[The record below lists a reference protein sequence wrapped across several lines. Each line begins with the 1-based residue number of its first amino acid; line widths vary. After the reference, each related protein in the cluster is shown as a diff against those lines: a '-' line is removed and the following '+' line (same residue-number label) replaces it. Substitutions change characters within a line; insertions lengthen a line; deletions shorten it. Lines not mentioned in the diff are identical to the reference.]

1 LMADK
6 GISADIIHQVVYKN
20 ALAIYGLNGEM
31 KEEHWLTPQ
40 AIDQRTLY
48 DGNSVLRGQEPKVQ
62 THQVDANV
70 IR

>member
-1 LMADK
+1 
-6 GISADIIHQVVYKN
+6 VVYKN

-31 KEEHWLTPQ
+31 QEAHWLKPQ

-48 DGNSVLRGQEPKVQ
+48 DGNSVLRGQEPIVQ
-62 THQVDANV
+62 TRQVDANV